1 MDMVAM
7 EDMEWMDAA
16 GTVIQQADTVM
27 AAGSAAA
34 SVLVLA
40 DLR

>member
-16 GTVIQQADTVM
+16 GTVIQQADTAM
-27 AAGSAAA
+27 AAA